1 MKLQDY
7 LFTVL
12 QSLML
17 FLKLFGMVT
26 WSWWIVFL
34 PIIILLIVALFAY
47 AVLGFLYISRHGSD
61 LIIL

>member
-61 LIIL
+61 LY

>member
-17 FLKLFGMVT
+17 FLKLFGIVT

-34 PIIILLIVALFAY
+34 PIIILLIVVILALAW
-47 AVLGFLYISRHGSD
+47 LGFYYAFPCGSD
-61 LIIL
+61 LR